1 MKEDKSNIM
10 KSGLFRTGA
19 RSLLKGAGFTDDEI
33 NKPFIGVVNSW
44 TNIFPGHSHLN
55 QIADAVMSSVSAA
68 GGTPITFSTI
78 AVCDGLANGTE
89 GMKYSLPSRE
99 IIADSIE
106 IIARAH
112 NLDAM
117 VLIASC
123 DKIIPAMI
131 MVAGRLNIPAILV
144 AGGPMMAGRHK
155 GKDISLISLGEAVAA
170 CAVGKISQDELS
182 VMEDE
187 ACPGCGSCA
196 GMFTANSMACMSEV
210 LGIGLPGNGTIPAVH
225 AGRLRLA
232 KEAGKKIMDL
242 YRQNIRP
249 SDIMTRQTFLNAII
263 VDMLIGCSTNTTLHL
278 PAIASELD
286 IDITLKDFDEI
297 GKKTPTICHLS
308 PSGPYHIQDLH
319 EAGGISGLI
328 KQGLDGGLLDGKALT
343 VTGKSLA
350 DNVQGSQVFNSDV
363 IRPLDD
369 PYLKDGG
376 LAVLW
381 GNIAPSGCVVKSSA
395 VVPEMLVHSGPARVF
410 DSERQ
415 AFQAL
420 TEGKI
425 VKGDV
430 IVIRYEGPK
439 GGPGMQE
446 MVMVTAM
453 LAGMGLDRDVAL
465 ITDGRFSG
473 ASRGASIGHIAPEA
487 YTGGPLALVREGDII
502 EIDIPNRSL
511 KLVIDGN
518 ELKVRKSKWVKPD
531 LKITKGYL
539 ARYAAQVGEV
549 AKGAV
554 VSSTCDRTIK

>member
-1 MKEDKSNIM
+1 M
-10 KSGLFRTGA
+10 KSRLFRAAA
-19 RSLLKGAGFTDDEI
+19 RSLLKGAGFTDEEI
-33 NKPFIGVVNSW
+33 KKPFIGVVNSW

-68 GGTPITFSTI
+68 GGTPIAFSTI
-78 AVCDGLANGTE
+78 AVCDGLANGQE

-106 IIARAH
+106 IIAQAH

-123 DKIIPAMI
+123 DKIIPAM
-131 MVAGRLNIPAILV
+131 MMAGCRLNIPAILV
-144 AGGPMMAGRHK
+144 AGGPMMAGRYH
-155 GKDISLISLGEAVAA
+155 GRDIDIISLGEAVGA
-170 CAVGKISQDELS
+170 CVMGNISQDELS
-182 VMEDE
+182 AMEDE

-232 KEAGKKIMDL
+232 KEAGRKIMDL
-242 YRQNIRP
+242 YQRNIRP
-249 SDIMTRQTFLNAII
+249 SDIITRPALLNAIV

-278 PAIASELD
+278 PAIASEFG

-308 PSGPYHIQDLH
+308 PARPYHIQDLH
-319 EAGGISGLI
+319 EAGGISAII
-328 KQGLDGGLLDGKALT
+328 KQGLDAHMLDGCVLT

-350 DNVQGSQVFNSDV
+350 ENVKESQVTDKEA
-363 IRPLDD
+363 IRPLDN

-381 GNIAPSGCVVKSSA
+381 GNLAPLGAVVKSAA
-395 VVPEMLVHSGPARVF
+395 VLPDMLKHKGPARVF
-410 DSERQ
+410 DSERA
-415 AFQAL
+415 AFEAV
-420 TEGKI
+420 TGGRI
-425 VKGDV
+425 RKGDV
-430 IVIRYEGPK
+430 VVIRYEGPK

-453 LAGMGLDRDVAL
+453 LAGMGLDGDVAL

-473 ASRGASIGHIAPEA
+473 ATRGVSIGHIAPEA
-487 YTGGPLALVREGDII
+487 YAGGPLALVLEGDII
-502 EIDIPNRSL
+502 EIDIKHRALNLHVDTGELEARRKQWTRPAPKINR
-511 KLVIDGN
+511 
-518 ELKVRKSKWVKPD
+518 
-531 LKITKGYL
+531 GYL
-539 ARYAAQVGEV
+539 ARYADQVGPV
-549 AKGAV
+549 SHGAV
-554 VSSTCDRTIK
+554 LQASSARKKEG